1 MSEIAK
7 FIAKVHEVL
16 GEKPVFY
23 PDYIGGHCLIPNTKM
38 LDSIDPG
45 SV

>member
-1 MSEIAK
+1 MSGIVE
-7 FIAKVHEVL
+7 FIAEVHEVL
-16 GEKPVFY
+16 DEKPVFY
-23 PDYIGGHCLIPNTKM
+23 PDYIEGHCLIPNTKI

>member
-1 MSEIAK
+1 MSGIAE
-7 FIAKVHEVL
+7 FIAEVREVL

-23 PDYIGGHCLIPNTKM
+23 PDYIGSHCLIPN
-38 LDSIDPG
+38 I